1 MAWTPHTA
9 GMPRLPRPPLK
20 QQHTHAMNRRVD
32 RTPLFECR
40 ADYDEFA
47 SLLGWAQRE
56 DSMEITSWCLMP
68 NHWHLVLRPDDPGQL
83 SRFMHRLETT
93 HAVGF
98 RSRTGTR
105 GHGSVYG
112 GRFKSFPIPPD
123 RLLRAVVYVERNPV
137 KAGLVTRATAWLH
150 GSAAEDATPAGWPVV
165 TRLPHELERLRPN
178 LLTRPL
184 PEEFE
189 REFSQWC
196 AKGGASRRAIDGRTM
211 GEMRARL
218 DVIDRLRRNIRRGLG
233 APSG

>member
-1 MAWTPHTA
+1 
-9 GMPRLPRPPLK
+9 MPRLPRPLLK
-20 QQHTHAMNRRVD
+20 QQHSHVMNRRVD

-68 NHWHLVLRPDDPGQL
+68 NHWHLVLRPDDPGHL

-123 RLLRAVVYVERNPV
+123 RLLRAVAYVERNPV
-137 KAGLVTRATAWLH
+137 KAGLVRRATAWLH
-150 GSAAEDATPAGWPVV
+150 GSAADVGTRAGWPVV

-178 LLTRPL
+178 LLAHPL
-184 PEEFE
+184 SEAFE
-189 REFSQWC
+189 REFAQWC
-196 AKGGASRRAIDGRTM
+196 ARGGDSRRTIDGQTMREVRT
-211 GEMRARL
+211 RL
-218 DVIDRLRRNIRRGLG
+218 DVIDRMRRNIRRRLG